1 MIPKYPKSGIDLIVA
16 DRTNFLRME
25 IKKYLAL
32 LFIGILLIACRD
44 SSENKEAITTL
55 DSLALKRAKANGLL
69 ANEGFERCRRFVTD
83 WLAQAD
89 STTGL
94 IPRNLEESTDI
105 WNAKDAAADNYPF
118 MVLTAAITDEALFKG
133 KMLDILH
140 TETRLT
146 SRIGQLPD
154 TYSFSRMDFETPE
167 PDLNDI
173 LFGSSEYIKDGLL
186 PLTEWL
192 GHSPW
197 SERMIGILDDIWK
210 YAPIETAY
218 GNIPS
223 NNIELNGE
231 MLQVLSRIYWMTGEQ
246 KYLDWSLRLGD
257 HYLLGDNHPTRNFEV
272 LRLRDHG
279 CEIVSGL
286 CELYATLSVADPIKK
301 EEYQPHIHEMLNRIL
316 AVGRNEDGL
325 FYNGINPINGTV
337 QWEGTADNFG
347 YTLNGFY
354 TVYQVDS
361 VAAYREATLKA
372 LGVLNEKYR
381 NFDWERGS
389 SDGYA
394 DAIEG
399 TLNLYAREP
408 ISSTEEWIDSETQ
421 VMWSLQDSSHRK
433 NAQRWKGSGIIEGWH
448 GDGNFARTTIMY
460 CLWKT
465 QGVTAQ
471 PWRSDIEL
479 GAAINGEEIIISI
492 RADEDWQ
499 GVLKFDAPRHQ
510 TIMHMPIDWPRI
522 NQFPEWFTVNGDEVY
537 RIQNFATKIFKTYTG
552 KQLLNGLEIDLKKD
566 RPYSIKV
573 IRSQN
578 DI

>member
-1 MIPKYPKSGIDLIVA
+1 
-16 DRTNFLRME
+16 ME

-118 MVLTAAITDEALFKG
+118 MVLTAAITDETLFKG
-133 KMLDILH
+133 RMLDILH

-154 TYSFSRMDFETPE
+154 TYSFSKMDFETPE

-361 VAAYREATLKA
+361 VAAYREATLKV

-399 TLNLYAREP
+399 ALNLYAREP

>member
-1 MIPKYPKSGIDLIVA
+1 
-16 DRTNFLRME
+16 ME

-69 ANEGFERCRRFVTD
+69 ANEGFERCRRFVAD

-94 IPRNLEESTDI
+94 IPRNLEESTNI

-118 MVLTAAITDEALFKG
+118 MVLTAAITDETLFKG
-133 KMLDILH
+133 RMLDILH

-154 TYSFSRMDFETPE
+154 TYSFSKMDFETPE

-361 VAAYREATLKA
+361 VAAYREATLKV

-399 TLNLYAREP
+399 ALNLYAREP